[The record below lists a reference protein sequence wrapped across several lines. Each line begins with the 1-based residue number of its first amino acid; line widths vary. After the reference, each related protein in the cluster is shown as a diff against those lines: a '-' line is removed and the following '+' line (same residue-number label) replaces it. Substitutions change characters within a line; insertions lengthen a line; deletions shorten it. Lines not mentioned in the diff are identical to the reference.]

1 MTLAWKDLALV
12 AAGGAVGSATRY
24 LVGKAMGPT
33 ADASVPWHTLTVN
46 ATGAFLLGLLVV
58 VAARAGWP
66 AWWRPLIA
74 VGVLGGYTTFSTF
87 SLETVELA
95 LTGRPVVAAGYA
107 FGSLAAGLAGA
118 ALGIVL
124 GRTVA

>member
-1 MTLAWKDLALV
+1 MTPAWKDLALV

-24 LVGKAMGPT
+24 LVGKAMGPS
-33 ADASVPWHTLTVN
+33 ADASVPWHTFAVN
-46 ATGAFLLGLLVV
+46 VSGAFLLGLLVV

-107 FGSLAAGLAGA
+107 VGSLAAGLAGV
-118 ALGIVL
+118 ALGIVV
-124 GRTVA
+124 GRAVA